1 MSARLLLYLA
11 LLAGLLVGCQ
21 PASEK
26 TETAS
31 PAAIQVG
38 VGHVRRGTI
47 SDVLTITGETAAMS
61 VLRVASP
68 VTGRVTL
75 LNAHAGD
82 QLAATEV
89 AARVLPLENE
99 AALHGFA
106 LLEGGAQRGA
116 DEQAVVSRLRREL
129 ARGDIPLRVPF
140 AAVVAERLHNPGEQV
155 AQNDVL
161 LEVFDPRSLYVLAQ
175 VPMQE
180 AARITAGMRVE
191 VDLGDQ
197 VALGEVAALLTALA
211 PQTLTVPVRI
221 SLLTPLQPP
230 LLHAAVQCRVSVAR
244 HADALL
250 IPRSALL
257 SSTLVDHGLVMV
269 AAGEQAE
276 QRSVQLGL
284 HTQDEVEVTQ
294 GLAEDDLVLVQG
306 QYSLPSGTKIEAVPI
321 AK

>member
-1 MSARLLLYLA
+1 MSGRLLLHFA
-11 LLAGLLVGCQ
+11 VLAGVLLGCQ
-21 PASEK
+21 PASEGP
-26 TETAS
+26 ETAS

-38 VGHVRRGTI
+38 VDRVRRGTI

-75 LNAHAGD
+75 LNVHAGD
-82 QLAATEV
+82 QLAAAEV

-106 LLEGGAQRGA
+106 LLEGGARRGV
-116 DEQAVVSRLRREL
+116 DEQAVASRLRREL
-129 ARGDIPLRVPF
+129 ARSDIPLRVPF

-180 AARITAGMRVE
+180 VNRITVGMRVE
-191 VDLGDQ
+191 VDLGEQ
-197 VALGEVAALLTALA
+197 IAVGEVAALLTALA

-221 SLLTPLQPP
+221 SFSAPLQPP
-230 LLHAAVQCRVSVAR
+230 LLHAAVQCRVTVAR

-257 SSTLVDHGLVMV
+257 SSTLVGHGLVMV

-284 HTQDEVEVTQ
+284 HTQDEVEVMQ
-294 GLAEDDLVLVQG
+294 GLAEGDLVLVQG
-306 QYSLPSGTKIEAVPI
+306 QYSLPSGTRIEPVPI